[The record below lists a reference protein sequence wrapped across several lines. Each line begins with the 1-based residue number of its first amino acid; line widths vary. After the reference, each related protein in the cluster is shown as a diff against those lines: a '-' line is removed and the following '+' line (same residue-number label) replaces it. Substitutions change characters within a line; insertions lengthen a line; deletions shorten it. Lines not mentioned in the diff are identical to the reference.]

1 MRSVGC
7 GHAAAKRFC
16 ALMNMP
22 PPSRPIPYSRVQ
34 RTIYKFMAENH
45 KLIYGEYFGDGD
57 SKSFQTVRDV
67 YLEDHGITVEKK
79 GCVGHVQK
87 RLGTALR
94 KLKKETK
101 GMGGKGRLTDAMIDK
116 LQNYYGIAI
125 RGNPGDL
132 AGMKKAITPGQYC
145 QAESQRT
152 DNLRVSKA
160 NYKER
165 ATTKKRRKL
174 IRGRKKKKGD
184 NAKEK
189 EGVTYATG
197 SGSFL

>member
-1 MRSVGC
+1 MIWERVPKGTFVGSEVLQL
-7 GHAAAKRFC
+7 GVYDAVA
-16 ALMNMP
+16 
-22 PPSRPIPYSRVQ
+22 
-34 RTIYKFMAENH
+34 
-45 KLIYGEYFGDGD
+45 
-57 SKSFQTVRDV
+57 SFN
-67 YLEDHGITVEKK
+67 I
-79 GCVGHVQK
+79 GCKASIKVFEQ
-87 RLGTALR
+87 LG
-94 KLKKETK
+94 
-101 GMGGKGRLTDAMIDK
+101 
-116 LQNYYGIAI
+116 
-125 RGNPGDL
+125 
-132 AGMKKAITPGQYC
+132 ITPGQYC